1 MIAALLAP
9 AEGSVP
15 GTCTSNHDCSYNG
28 RCDGSACVC
37 SPEWTGPRC
46 ETLRLLPARKDT
58 VAIARRRSPHATT
71 PADPTSILLDAADGK
86 WHIDI
91 EKTSIK
97 QTVIDGFR
105 HISSERVTANGP
117 DMHSP
122 ETPLDAR

>member
-1 MIAALLAP
+1 MDRA
-9 AEGSVP
+9 G
-15 GTCTSNHDCSYNG
+15 
-28 RCDGSACVC
+28 
-37 SPEWTGPRC
+37 RC

-71 PADPTSILLDAADGK
+71 PADPTSSWGGSILLDAADGK